1 LLIYFSRL
9 NIKDYYT
16 ILGLQPSASIP
27 DVKQA
32 YRKLAMQF
40 HPDKNADDKYA
51 AAQFADIKEA
61 YEVLSNPHKKE
72 IYLQQRWYNQ
82 SIGKRRTEQT
92 VTPVNIL
99 KQSLE
104 LSRYTAS
111 LDTYRMD
118 KQGLCEYI
126 EEMISTEKIDR
137 LNNFNEPGI
146 NAEIIKAVLQAA
158 KPLSYDQLL
167 AVSDK
172 LKLLAVNNEAIVKKI
187 DSQLQQKMTAGK
199 WNRYRPVLILLI
211 TLIICI
217 VIFFLSGK

>member
-1 LLIYFSRL
+1 
-9 NIKDYYT
+9 
-16 ILGLQPSASIP
+16 
-27 DVKQA
+27 
-32 YRKLAMQF
+32 MQF
-40 HPDKNADDKYA
+40 HPDKKGDDKYA
-51 AAQFADIKEA
+51 AAQFADIMEA
-61 YEVLSNPHKKE
+61 YEVLTNPHRKE

-92 VTPVNIL
+92 LTPVNIL

-104 LSRYTAS
+104 LSRYTAT
-111 LDTYRMD
+111 LDIHRMD

-146 NAEIIKAVLQAA
+146 NAEIIKSILQAA

-167 AVSDK
+167 RVSDK
-172 LKLLAVNNEAIVKKI
+172 LKLLVAGNELIIKKI
-187 DSQLQQKMTAGK
+187 ENQLLQKKTAAK

-211 TLIICI
+211 TLIICG
-217 VIFFLSGK
+217 VIFFLSAK

>member
-1 LLIYFSRL
+1 
-9 NIKDYYT
+9 
-16 ILGLQPSASIP
+16 
-27 DVKQA
+27 
-32 YRKLAMQF
+32 MQF
-40 HPDKNADDKYA
+40 HPDKKGDDKYA
-51 AAQFADIKEA
+51 SAQFTDIKEA
-61 YEVLSNPHKKE
+61 YEVLTNPHKKE

-111 LDTYRMD
+111 LDIHRMD

-126 EEMISTEKIDR
+126 EEMISTEKIEQ

-146 NAEIIKAVLQAA
+146 NEEIIKAILQAA
-158 KPLSYDQLL
+158 KPLSYNQLL
-167 AVSDK
+167 RVSDR
-172 LKLLAVNNEAIVKKI
+172 LKLLAVGNELIIKKI
-187 DSQLQQKMTAGK
+187 DSQLLQKMSAGK

-211 TLIICI
+211 TLIICV

>member
-1 LLIYFSRL
+1 L

-16 ILGLQPSASIP
+16 ILGLQPSASIT

-40 HPDKNADDKYA
+40 HPDKKGDDKYA
-51 AAQFADIKEA
+51 AAQFSDIKEA
-61 YEVLSNPHKKE
+61 YEVLTNPYKKE

-82 SIGKRRTEQT
+82 SIGKRRSEQA

-111 LDTYRMD
+111 LDIHRMD

-126 EEMISTEKIDR
+126 GEMISTEKIEQ

-146 NAEIIKAVLQAA
+146 NTEIIKAVLQAA
-158 KPLSYDQLL
+158 KPLSYDQSL
-167 AVSDK
+167 AVCEK
-172 LKLLAVNNEAIVKKI
+172 LKLLAADNEAMIEKI
-187 DSQLQQKMTAGK
+187 DSQLQQKMAAGK

-217 VIFFLSGK
+217 VIFLLSGK

>member
-1 LLIYFSRL
+1 L
-9 NIKDYYT
+9 NIKDYYS
-16 ILGLQPSASIP
+16 ILGLRPSASIT

-40 HPDKNADDKYA
+40 HPDKNDGDKYT
-51 AAQFADIKEA
+51 AAQFTDIKEA
-61 YEVLSNPHKKE
+61 YEVLTNPHKKE

-82 SIGKRRTEQT
+82 SIGKRRTEQA

-111 LDTYRMD
+111 LDIHRMD

-126 EEMISTEKIDR
+126 KEMISAEKIDL

-146 NAEIIKAVLQAA
+146 NAEISKAILLAA

-167 AVSDK
+167 PLSEK
-172 LKLLAVNNEAIVKKI
+172 LKLLAAGNELIIEKI
-187 DSQLQQKMTAGK
+187 DNQLKQKMTAGK
-199 WNRYRPVLILLI
+199 WNRYRPVLILLF
-211 TLIICI
+211 TLIICVI
-217 VIFFLSGK
+217 IFFLSGK

>member
-1 LLIYFSRL
+1 L

-16 ILGLQPSASIP
+16 ILGLQPAASIT

-32 YRKLAMQF
+32 YRKLAMQY
-40 HPDKNADDKYA
+40 HPDKNAGNKYA
-51 AAQFADIKEA
+51 AAQFTDIKEA
-61 YEVLSNPHKKE
+61 YEVLTNPHKKE

-111 LDTYRMD
+111 LDTHRMD

-126 EEMISTEKIDR
+126 EEMISTEKIEQ
-137 LNNFNEPGI
+137 LNNFNEPDI

-167 AVSDK
+167 ALSDK
-172 LKLLAVNNEAIVKKI
+172 LKLLAVNNEAIIERI
-187 DSQLQQKMTAGK
+187 DSQLKQKMTAGK
-199 WNRYRPVLILLI
+199 WSQYRPVLIFLI
-211 TLIICI
+211 TLIICV